1 MDKSFFCI
9 AFRARYA
16 DVPERLVSIAMLDDV
31 DMLDER
37 RLWLACVRLWLK
49 S

>member
-1 MDKSFFCI
+1 MSFLRI
-9 AFRARYA
+9 ADRARYV
-16 DVPERLVSIAMLDDV
+16 DPSETCLSN